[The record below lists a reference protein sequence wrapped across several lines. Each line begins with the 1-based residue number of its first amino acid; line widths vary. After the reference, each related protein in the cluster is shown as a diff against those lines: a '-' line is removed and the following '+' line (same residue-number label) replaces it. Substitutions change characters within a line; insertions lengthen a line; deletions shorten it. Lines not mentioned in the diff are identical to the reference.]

1 MKDTTD
7 SNQISQAVESL
18 QQSYSNIKIFT
29 AVPMGVLLILYF
41 FSFAMLIDKGMN
53 AALWFEI
60 ITTVLFVIYFIF
72 INRAA
77 FTILKF
83 LNRNN
88 SQNSDILALMSVS
101 ELLMKPEALSD
112 IIASRR
118 A

>member
-1 MKDTTD
+1 MTDTTD
-7 SNQISQAVESL
+7 SNQISQAVERL

-60 ITTVLFVIYFIF
+60 ITSVLFVIYFIF

-77 FTILKF
+77 FAILKF

-101 ELLMKPEALSD
+101 ELLMKPDALSD
-112 IIASRR
+112 IIANRR